1 MSLWCYGNENGLEMP
16 PGSGQGC
23 KVWSVA
29 WPVPFDTGH
38 EMVDKILSGIRER
51 VPENITRLLSADEL
65 DPAVLFLLQQ
75 VQDTMTKDGK

>member
-1 MSLWCYGNENGLEMP
+1 MICNLWCELFPTDIGR
-16 PGSGQGC
+16 
-23 KVWSVA
+23 
-29 WPVPFDTGH
+29 

-51 VPENITRLLSADEL
+51 VPENITQLLPAEEL